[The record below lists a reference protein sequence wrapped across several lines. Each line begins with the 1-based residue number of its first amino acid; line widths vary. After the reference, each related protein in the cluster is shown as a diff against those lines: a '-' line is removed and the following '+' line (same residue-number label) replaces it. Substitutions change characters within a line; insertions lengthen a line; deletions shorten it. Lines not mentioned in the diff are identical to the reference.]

1 MAAPNVNLETLKG
14 REILVGV
21 TGGIAAYK
29 TAHLVL
35 RLVQAGA
42 GVTVVMT
49 ANAARF
55 VGPLTFRALTGRPVH
70 TDMWATPEGH
80 HAAHVALADRAEVAV
95 VAPATANVLGKLAGG
110 LADDLLSTVLLAIDV
125 PLIVAPAM
133 NGRMWAHPAVQANVG
148 RLRERGVRFVG
159 PEEGY
164 LACGEVGPGR
174 MAETE
179 TILADIVAVLKA
191 DT

>member
-1 MAAPNVNLETLKG
+1 M
-14 REILVGV
+14 
-21 TGGIAAYK
+21 
-29 TAHLVL
+29 
-35 RLVQAGA
+35 
-42 GVTVVMT
+42 
-49 ANAARF
+49 
-55 VGPLTFRALTGRPVH
+55 
-70 TDMWATPEGH
+70 
-80 HAAHVALADRAEVAV
+80 AV